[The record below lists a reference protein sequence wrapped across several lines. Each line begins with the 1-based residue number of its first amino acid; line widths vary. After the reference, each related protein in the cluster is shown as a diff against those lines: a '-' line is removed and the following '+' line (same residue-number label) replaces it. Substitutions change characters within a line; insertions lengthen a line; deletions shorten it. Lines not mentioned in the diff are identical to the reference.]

1 MKQFTNLIYEWLQ
14 EKQTEVSASTYIKY
28 EKLIRNYIEPYFKNI
43 LCRNITEDIIK
54 DFRNTLLKENHTK
67 SLSSSSK
74 RSILMIVNNSCDYG
88 YCQQLLSNHLY
99 IRPGLSKDK
108 PQVEVFNSKEQKK
121 LEMYVNHN
129 ADLYNNA
136 ILLALYSG
144 LRIGEICA
152 LKWGDFNFNCGAISI
167 NKSVQRQEIKNSQ
180 DHRKTK
186 LVITN
191 PKSSSSVRVIPIPSF
206 IVQHFKKFYSCE
218 INQRFLFTNSYEKPL
233 DPRTLQYAYK
243 RTLSKCGVPYR
254 NFHCLRH
261 TFATRC
267 ITAGCDIKTLSEIL
281 GHADIKITMEYY
293 FHSSFEFKKKQIN
306 KLKALS
312 QN

>member
-1 MKQFTNLIYEWLQ
+1 MKKFTKLIYEWLQ
-14 EKQTEVSASTYIKY
+14 DKQPEVSTSTYMKY
-28 EKLIRNYIEPYFKNI
+28 EKLIKNHIEPYFKNI
-43 LCRNITEDIIK
+43 LCPDITEDIIK
-54 DFRNTLLKENHTK
+54 DFRKTLLEGSYTK

-74 RSILMIVNNSCDYG
+74 RNILMIVNNSCDYG
-88 YCQQLLSNHLY
+88 YRHQLLSNHLY
-99 IRPGLSKDK
+99 VRPGLSKTK
-108 PQVEVFNSKEQKK
+108 PRVEVFNSKEQKK
-121 LEMYVNHN
+121 LEMYINHN
-129 ADLYNNA
+129 IDLYNSA

-152 LKWGDFNFNCGAISI
+152 LKWNDFNFNYGAVSI
-167 NKSVQRQEIKNSQ
+167 DKSVQRQEIKNDQ
-180 DHRKTK
+180 NHKKTQ

-206 IVQHFKKFYSCE
+206 IVQHFKKLYSCE

-243 RTLSKCGVPYR
+243 RTLNECGVSYK

-293 FHSSFEFKKKQIN
+293 FHSSFEFKKKQMN